1 MSLAVNETGGTSTDL
16 RPTPKGPL
24 RFREG
29 GWLLLLA
36 GVITLALL
44 AWALAPAIF
53 RMADRPPGDGKD
65 ITSYAFD
72 LSNPRLPL
80 NTIEPAMLHR
90 DMVPIEIDPGVL
102 SPNEVAEANQGR
114 RRYLV
119 SDDMVIGVE
128 IEGHARAYPLSILNV
143 HEVINDRINDIP
155 LAITWHWPSAAS
167 RVFDRRVGDTELT
180 LGISGLVAGG
190 NQLLYPRRND
200 NKRGEEPLVS
210 QALGTSITGAEITL
224 TPVSHELVPWSD
236 WLERHPKT
244 TVAKARPEL
253 KDRYKKG
260 KPDTWFASSKLMF
273 KTPPPTIGPAPKS
286 HMLLIRGS
294 GETTIVS
301 INDLVKAAND
311 TGLATLPHA
320 GSPIQLAVTSS
331 PPSARI
337 LSGHEDLEAMR
348 ILWISGYALVPEA
361 GNPATPFPQAPKLD
375 PSRP

>member
-1 MSLAVNETGGTSTDL
+1 MSETGETSPDL

-44 AWALAPAIF
+44 AWGLAPAIF

-90 DMVPIEIDPGVL
+90 DMAPVEFDPGVL
-102 SPNEVAEANQGR
+102 SPKEVAEANQGR

-119 SDDMVIGVE
+119 SDDLVIGVE

-143 HEVINDRINDIP
+143 HEVINDRIHDIP
-155 LAITWHWPSAAS
+155 LAITWHWPSGAS
-167 RVFDRRVGDTELT
+167 RVFDRRVGDTELA

-200 NKRGEEPLVS
+200 NQRGEEPLVS
-210 QALGTSITGAEITL
+210 QVLGISITGPELTF
-224 TPVSHELVPWSD
+224 TPVPHELVPWSD
-236 WLERHPKT
+236 WLARHPKT

-273 KTPPPTIGPAPKS
+273 KTPPPTMGPPPKS
-286 HMLLIRGS
+286 HMLLLRGS
-294 GETTIVS
+294 GGTTIVALD
-301 INDLVKAAND
+301 DLVETAGD
-311 TGLATLPHA
+311 SGVATVQHA

-331 PPSARI
+331 PSSARI
-337 LSGHEDLEAMR
+337 LSGPEDLEAMR
-348 ILWISGYALVPEA
+348 ILWISGHALVPEA
-361 GNPATPFPQAPKLD
+361 GKPVT
-375 PSRP
+375 PSR